1 MEDVMKRYI
10 LSLIVMLPALL
21 SAYTVT
27 LNDAELDPGLNLV
40 NQSSSGIT
48 LTYSMDEFQIEDTI
62 INGDTLQTINVDN
75 FFLPG
80 QAGAPDIPS
89 LSTYITRPQ
98 GSEATFNVTN
108 YKTLTLQNIDLAPA
122 VESPLED
129 DNELYYFFDENIY
142 TKNEYYPSYLC
153 ALGDDN
159 IIRGVDCNPFAF
171 MPFSYNPVTKEL
183 KVCYDIIVT
192 ISFSGGNGHFGEDRL
207 RSRWWEPIN
216 RMMFINYNSL
226 PDIDFD
232 YVGGQRPDGC
242 EYLIICPDEQI
253 FIDYANLIKEFRV
266 KQGISTEVVSFP
278 TTTNYLTIEGCINT
292 FYASHTPALVAFLI
306 LGDYEKVVSPTY
318 VATSWDD
325 FVSDN
330 IYADYYNNELPD
342 MIQGRI
348 TASNE
353 DELFSMVNAFID
365 YETSP
370 PLTESIYEQPVLSGG
385 WDLDR
390 RFTLITEIINGFL
403 TNELGKSPNREYGI
417 CQNDILP
424 PPSGW
429 GTGSYADEIAAYF
442 DDYLLVDN
450 AGDIPTNEW
459 YSDYNEINERLDAG
473 ANFLIHRDHGN
484 YYCWGAPY
492 YQNSYVDYLSEQ
504 VIPFIFSVDCL
515 TGEFWDVQTQS
526 NPECL
531 AQKFHRFGD
540 GALGIIA
547 PTEASPSY
555 ENDVYLLGVIDY
567 FWDDFMNGYNG
578 EFDSSLMP
586 AIANAYGKYYMWQSN
601 WGNNIDNYKEIECN
615 LYHHHGDAFLELCT
629 EVPDVITAQYLES
642 ITPSMAYLN
651 VYVEDDALVC
661 LSYAGEDVISTALS
675 EDGYGHLEIEYDL
688 EAGMELDLVITKRN
702 HIRYTDTVAVGP
714 EVPISGVFNNESST
728 SLDGLPIR
736 YYVDGLSYAYET
748 TVCNV
753 YYEIFVPVGS
763 SGVLIPEEVP
773 NLTIDPEYYEITS
786 ITTPIYDYDFNVY
799 GQMMISG
806 NIDNL
811 SSTSL
816 QGMSMNFYNNSGGLI
831 TSEVIDANDHFE
843 LSVLYGTSGRLE
855 FEEGT
860 SFVFEPPF
868 MDFGPITEPRP
879 DCDFVAYEVSQVS
892 EISGTVSMSG
902 GNGDVT
908 DVTINVNDSAGLYA
922 TLHPDVNGGYSI
934 EITPPEYGIYYLNF
948 ELMPLNGSDDDYYK
962 LQRELT
968 VNCGDDHTV
977 NISLVKI
984 NPAMII
990 VNPDTES
997 AGFHTF
1003 NSAIDYLRNMNQ
1015 YLINTNVS
1023 IVAADADYNGHI
1035 DVYGLE
1041 SLNLTIRGINDS
1053 IIDGMETL
1061 EHGIAFY
1068 NCDEVEL
1075 CIMDLSIINWYEGG
1089 FVENSTST
1097 TGCSISIENC
1107 LIQGNRR
1114 TTSSRGNY
1122 GGGIMLYSPCS
1133 ILNNEITDNEAPL
1146 GGGGICISSKTGS
1159 SSLIEGNV
1167 IEDNISDL
1175 GGGILLKSYSG
1186 WDNTVDFE
1194 LTGNIFNGNELFT
1207 STQSSPLAAG
1217 IFVENIGN
1225 LYFTHNIVSDT
1236 PGLTSLTVACAFQHI
1251 ENIDCINN
1259 TFVDNTSVAVSF
1271 WDYFEMKFINN
1282 IVSDNTFSY
1291 SELYPVRI
1299 SVNHSYP
1306 YEVDYNCLYGNPV
1319 DEFQAV
1325 VVNNHTVTE
1334 DPCLDATFVPQWDG
1348 SEKSS
1353 CIDAG
1358 NPNLDGDNFMW
1369 WEDDDDCYFAGSN
1382 KYRMFIGAKDGEV
1395 YGGGH
1400 RNNVATLK
1408 KQLLWNWISI
1418 PAIDNYGGSSRDDDE
1433 LYNILNKNMGNE
1445 FLEIGLDYE
1454 HLIDNI
1460 SWLYNEDYGSFYWR
1474 PYPYNDYS
1482 FDDINHETRSQYGY
1496 KLKLSEYTADKE
1508 FLQYGGIIPA
1518 GYQAT
1523 YPGNPDNQIH
1533 IIPPVANGVGTFRN
1547 DATLTYERET
1557 WLGYFREFSMNPLDA
1572 LSPVLDD
1579 IVEIK
1584 AQHWCL
1590 SRILVA
1596 QGGRET
1602 LTYGDN
1608 WAGAVDPYNDIAI
1621 NYGEM
1626 VAVRF
1631 IGDTAVDFLW
1641 GGNNSTPP
1649 AASFYSRELAEYFEY
1664 EEQEDYV
1671 PVYLYIDLDSYEE
1684 GNKPIEVAILVDEEC
1699 KGAAVIKEKQVQ
1711 LNAYILNDSTLTLE
1725 NLEFVLYFPSRSVG
1739 AVKADYAV
1747 YDPYSEKY
1755 ESRKATAKD
1764 FRNYLMVSLS
1774 ENEEYQLPKAT
1785 SLSQNYPNPFN
1796 PETRICFELEQ
1807 NAQVKLEVYNLK
1819 GQKIITLVN
1828 DNLTAGY
1835 HSEIWRG
1842 IDDKGSQVSSGV
1854 YLYKLTTSAGD
1865 NLTKKMILMK

>member
-1 MEDVMKRYI
+1 MAQGEVKYQYYSLHDEPIGNLLNYQIWDTCDICDSGDDPLIETNSFHTEYYYQTNNDQFFYDFRDGAIPYSSYI
-10 LSLIVMLPALL
+10 NIS
-21 SAYTVT
+21 
-27 LNDAELDPGLNLV
+27 LV
-40 NQSSSGIT
+40 NDDQS
-48 LTYSMDEFQIEDTI
+48 I
-62 INGDTLQTINVDN
+62 INGAIPNVAETTIDVYYKVYTTISGHVYYMPEDEPPNIHLVDY
-75 FFLPG
+75 
-80 QAGAPDIPS
+80 DS
-89 LSTYITRPQ
+89 
-98 GSEATFNVTN
+98 
-108 YKTLTLQNIDLAPA
+108 
-122 VESPLED
+122 
-129 DNELYYFFDENIY
+129 
-142 TKNEYYPSYLC
+142 
-153 ALGDDN
+153 
-159 IIRGVDCNPFAF
+159 
-171 MPFSYNPVTKEL
+171 
-183 KVCYDIIVT
+183 DIIV
-192 ISFSGGNGHFGEDRL
+192 
-207 RSRWWEPIN
+207 
-216 RMMFINYNSL
+216 
-226 PDIDFD
+226 
-232 YVGGQRPDGC
+232 V
-242 EYLIICPDEQI
+242 PDE
-253 FIDYANLIKEFRV
+253 N
-266 KQGISTEVVSFP
+266 
-278 TTTNYLTIEGCINT
+278 
-292 FYASHTPALVAFLI
+292 
-306 LGDYEKVVSPTY
+306 GDYS
-318 VATSWDD
+318 
-325 FVSDN
+325 
-330 IYADYYNNELPD
+330 
-342 MIQGRI
+342 
-348 TASNE
+348 
-353 DELFSMVNAFID
+353 
-365 YETSP
+365 
-370 PLTESIYEQPVLSGG
+370 
-385 WDLDR
+385 
-390 RFTLITEIINGFL
+390 
-403 TNELGKSPNREYGI
+403 
-417 CQNDILP
+417 C
-424 PPSGW
+424 
-429 GTGSYADEIAAYF
+429 DEIEIGCDLHVYVN
-442 DDYLLVDN
+442 DPEYPYL
-450 AGDIPTNEW
+450 
-459 YSDYNEINERLDAG
+459 YSYI
-473 ANFLIHRDHGN
+473 
-484 YYCWGAPY
+484 
-492 YQNSYVDYLSEQ
+492 
-504 VIPFIFSVDCL
+504 
-515 TGEFWDVQTQS
+515 DV
-526 NPECL
+526 N
-531 AQKFHRFGD
+531 
-540 GALGIIA
+540 
-547 PTEASPSY
+547 
-555 ENDVYLLGVIDY
+555 
-567 FWDDFMNGYNG
+567 
-578 EFDSSLMP
+578 
-586 AIANAYGKYYMWQSN
+586 
-601 WGNNIDNYKEIECN
+601 GNNVHTYWNVPGPIGNCNFTTID
-615 LYHHHGDAFLELCT
+615 
-629 EVPDVITAQYLES
+629 P
-642 ITPSMAYLN
+642 
-651 VYVEDDALVC
+651 
-661 LSYAGEDVISTALS
+661 
-675 EDGYGHLEIEYDL
+675 
-688 EAGMELDLVITKRN
+688 
-702 HIRYTDTVAVGP
+702 
-714 EVPISGVFNNESST
+714 VPISGEITNYSGTSVEEIILSFYDNENVLINET
-728 SLDGLPIR
+728 N
-736 YYVDGLSYAYET
+736 VDIYDE
-748 TVCNV
+748 
-753 YYEIFVPVGS
+753 YEILVPIGS
-763 SGVLIPEEVP
+763 TGSLIPE
-773 NLTIDPEYYEITS
+773 TSTFIIDPEEHEFTQELTTS
-786 ITTPIYDYDFNVY
+786 VNGI
-799 GQMMISG
+799 
-806 NIDNL
+806 
-811 SSTSL
+811 
-816 QGMSMNFYNNSGGLI
+816 NF
-831 TSEVIDANDHFE
+831 DAY
-843 LSVLYGTSGRLE
+843 L
-855 FEEGT
+855 
-860 SFVFEPPF
+860 
-868 MDFGPITEPRP
+868 
-879 DCDFVAYEVSQVS
+879 ASQIS

-922 TLHPDVNGGYSI
+922 ILHPDVNGGYSI

-968 VNCGDDHTV
+968 VNCEDDHTV

-984 NPAMII
+984 NPVMII

-1041 SLNLTIRGINDS
+1041 SLNLTIRGINDC

-1167 IEDNISDL
+1167 ILDNISDL

-1348 SEKSS
+1348 TEKSS
-1353 CIDAG
+1353 CIDTG
-1358 NPNLDGDNFMW
+1358 DPNIDDDNFMW

-1418 PAIDNYGGSSRDDDE
+1418 PAIDNYGGSTRDDDE

-1460 SWLYNEDYGSFYWR
+1460 SWLYNEDYGSFYW
-1474 PYPYNDYS
+1474 YEDDFVYS
-1482 FDDINHETRSQYGY
+1482 NLNHETRSQYGY
-1496 KLKLSEYTADKE
+1496 KLKLSEYAADKE

-1518 GYQAT
+1518 GYMAIH
-1523 YPGNPDNQIH
+1523 PGNPDNQIH
-1533 IIPPVANGVGTFRN
+1533 IIPPDDEETDTTFLN
-1547 DATLTYERET
+1547 ENTLTLERET

-1602 LTYGDN
+1602 LTYGEN
-1608 WAGAVDPYNDIAI
+1608 WAGAVDPYTNIAI

-1649 AASFYSRELAEYFEY
+1649 AAAFYSRELAEYFEY

-1725 NLEFVLYFPSRSVG
+1725 NLEFVLYFPSRSMG

-1747 YDPYSEKY
+1747 YDPYSGKY

-1764 FRNYLMVSLS
+1764 FSNYLMVSLS